1 MKFKH
6 NKRRNTAFLYE
17 SLVRELIRSVM
28 KKDEEKKKITIDL
41 MKRYFHAGS
50 PLGKELKLYK
60 ALYET
65 TNLSEKDAE
74 KLLNEA
80 KMAYFGHGFISP
92 EQVYDEQSQLIASIN
107 KKLSPSVF
115 TNFVPNY
122 KSLATI
128 QQIFSKNIPLPSRIM
143 LERKMIEELRSPKL
157 IVEKKDEKIK
167 LNDLVIKTAIKSF
180 NKKYENLNENQKK
193 LITKFLTKSEET
205 NAELRF
211 FVSEELVRIRDKIN
225 SSLIMKEFKEDKI
238 MKTKAQQTIILI
250 NETLKSEMDE
260 ETVSLVLK
268 LQELEKELN

>member
-17 SLVRELIRSVM
+17 TLVRELIRSVM
-28 KKDEEKKKITIDL
+28 KKDEDKKKITIDL

-74 KLLNEA
+74 KLLAEA
-80 KMAYFGHGFISP
+80 KMAYFGYGFVKP
-92 EQVYDEQSQLIASIN
+92 EEVYDEQSQLIAAVN

-115 TNFVPNY
+115 SNFVPNY

-128 QQIFSKNIPLPSRIM
+128 QQIFSKNISLPSRVM
-143 LERKMIEELRSPKL
+143 LERKVIEELRSPKL
-157 IVEKKDEKIK
+157 IIEKKEEKIK
-167 LNDLVIKTAIKSF
+167 LNDLVIKTAIKTF

-211 FVSEELVRIRDKIN
+211 FVSEELVRIRDKIS
-225 SSLIMKEFKEDKI
+225 SSLTIKEFKEDKI
-238 MKTKAQQTIILI
+238 MKAKALQTVVLI
-250 NETLKSEMDE
+250 NETLKSEMNE